1 MPTVFSG
8 SLQAKHG
15 APRDFV
21 PYYPTVPSLRA
32 VYAAPMASAENG
44 GLEVRYANLNPAD
57 SEAGVAL
64 ERSPLCRAP
73 NFKKLGEDHKR
84 RVARLVNKERVLVGI
99 VQMGVVDFGEK
110 ATMT

>member
-1 MPTVFSG
+1 MPIASPG
-8 SLQAKHG
+8 SLQAEHG

-21 PYYPTVPSLRA
+21 PYNLTDPSLGP
-32 VYAAPMASAENG
+32 VYAVPLAPVENS
-44 GLEVRYANLNPAD
+44 GLEVRYANLDPAGGG
-57 SEAGVAL
+57 ARVAL